1 MQSILVKDLMI
12 PLKDYATV
20 SEDATLYEAVK
31 TLKEA
36 QQEFDQSPYRH
47 RAILVYDADGKIVG
61 KLGQLDVL
69 KALEPKYEDVFNP
82 EGMDRYGINADYI
95 RKMIRELGLL
105 KPPLDDICRIVADV
119 RVKNIMYS
127 PTEGEYV
134 PETATLSEAVL
145 LLLAGHHQSLLVTRE
160 KEIVG
165 IIRLTDVF
173 EKVSDLISTCKIS

>member
-31 TLKEA
+31 ALREA
-36 QQEFDQSPYRH
+36 QEEFDQSPYRH

-61 KLGQLDVL
+61 KLSQLDVL

-105 KPPLDDICRIVADV
+105 KPPLNDICRIAADV
-119 RVKNIMYS
+119 RVKNIMYT
-127 PTEGEYV
+127 PTQGEYV
-134 PETATLSEAVL
+134 AETATLSEAVL
-145 LLLAGHHQSLLVTRE
+145 LLLAGHHQSLLVTRG

-173 EKVSDLISTCKIS
+173 DKISDLISTCKIS